1 MMKNNFKAIR
11 KAIYTV
17 FALCFALLL
26 LLFFRLTFFAEPSS
40 AGDYLTAAICGIALL
55 LLIVLMIFVSPAC
68 EALYLLIA
76 GLKDGGRTSLSGQ
89 PVSPPAYNS
98 PKEFADGLR
107 EEILS
112 EDKVSYQTEIEAK
125 QIVLSTLQ
133 KQINPH
139 FLYNTLDCI
148 RGEALIRGQDE
159 LADIIGVLS
168 SFFRY
173 SISHKG
179 NIVTVYDEIQ
189 NVRNYYKIQ
198 QFRFAALEPLEIS
211 CTESIE
217 SIYDVLIPKMTLQP
231 LVENAIHHGL
241 SAKLDSGH
249 IALTFEKLGNDLI
262 ICCTDNGVGIEPERL
277 NAINDF
283 IKSEPDGS
291 LDAPA
296 AGTGIGLRN
305 VSRRISL
312 LFGKPYGIT
321 VYSFLGKGTSIQV
334 RIPRKLRSADGGSNG

>member
-11 KAIYTV
+11 KVIYTV

-40 AGDYLTAAICGIALL
+40 AGDYLTAAVCGAALL
-55 LLIVLMIFVSPAC
+55 LLIALLIFVSPAC
-68 EALYLLIA
+68 ETLYLLAA
-76 GLKDGGRTSLSGQ
+76 GLKDGGKTSLSA
-89 PVSPPAYNS
+89 PHSPAYNS
-98 PKEFADGLR
+98 PREFADGLR

-112 EDKVSYQTEIEAK
+112 EDKANYQAEIEKK

-148 RGEALIRGQDE
+148 RGEALIRDQDE

-198 QFRFAALEPLEIS
+198 QFRFAALEPLEIG
-211 CTESIE
+211 CPEGIE
-217 SIYDVLIPKMTLQP
+217 TVYDILIPKMTLQP

-262 ICCTDNGVGIEPERL
+262 IRCTDNGIGIEPDRL

-283 IKSEPDGS
+283 IKSEPDGG
-291 LDAPA
+291 LNAPA
-296 AGTGIGLRN
+296 TTGTGIGLRN

-321 VYSFLGKGTSIQV
+321 VYSLLGKGTSIEV
-334 RIPRKLRSADGGSNG
+334 RIPRKIRSADGGANG